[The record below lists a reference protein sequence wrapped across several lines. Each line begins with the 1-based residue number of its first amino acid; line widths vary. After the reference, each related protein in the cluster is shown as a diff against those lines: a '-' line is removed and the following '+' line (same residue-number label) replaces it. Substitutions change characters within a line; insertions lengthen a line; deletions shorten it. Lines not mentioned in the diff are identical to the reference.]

1 MEKIMRVKKALT
13 IFVAMLVMTGISVQ
27 TPSLARDVSEN
38 ATIASREGYP
48 KRYNSEEYLKLIK
61 KEYRKVTKDENI
73 AVAIDMMKDT
83 NADFSRSAL
92 LGYNLTKKPV
102 KIMFKD
108 LSKIDEKY
116 ASFDALGW
124 KKGTRLYIYINESHY
139 DAPPAAIAALL
150 SHEALHQDEYN
161 SLAEETYAWTMEAA
175 VWCEMTELY
184 PEETKIS
191 HPLVTR
197 EETLK
202 KLFIKGRYSDKYI
215 KKSVHSNRGYQDL
228 PQTSPGFEKL

>member
-1 MEKIMRVKKALT
+1 MRVKKALT

-38 ATIASREGYP
+38 ATIASIEGYP

-139 DAPPAAIAALL
+139 DAPPAAITALL

>member
-1 MEKIMRVKKALT
+1 MRVKKALT

-27 TPSLARDVSEN
+27 TPSLAKDVSEN

-139 DAPPAAIAALL
+139 DAPPAAITALL

>member
-1 MEKIMRVKKALT
+1 MRVKKALT
-13 IFVAMLVMTGISVQ
+13 IFVELLVMTGISVQ

-139 DAPPAAIAALL
+139 DAPPAAITALL

-215 KKSVHSNRGYQDL
+215 KKSVRSNRGYQDL

>member
-1 MEKIMRVKKALT
+1 MRVKKALT

-139 DAPPAAIAALL
+139 DAPPAAITALL

>member
-139 DAPPAAIAALL
+139 DAPPAAITALL

>member
-1 MEKIMRVKKALT
+1 MRVKKALT

-124 KKGTRLYIYINESHY
+124 KKGTRLYIYIR
-139 DAPPAAIAALL
+139 LG
-150 SHEALHQDEYN
+150 
-161 SLAEETYAWTMEAA
+161 
-175 VWCEMTELY
+175 
-184 PEETKIS
+184 
-191 HPLVTR
+191 R
-197 EETLK
+197 
-202 KLFIKGRYSDKYI
+202 FIR
-215 KKSVHSNRGYQDL
+215 
-228 PQTSPGFEKL
+228 

>member
-1 MEKIMRVKKALT
+1 MRVKKALT

-124 KKGTRLYIYINESHY
+124 KKGTRLYIYINECHE
-139 DAPPAAIAALL
+139 DAPPAALAALL

-175 VWCEMTELY
+175 VWCEMCELY
-184 PEETKIS
+184 PKETKIS

-202 KLFIKGRYSDKYI
+202 KLFIKGRYSDRYI
-215 KKSVHSNRGYQDL
+215 KKSVHSNSGYKDL

>member
-1 MEKIMRVKKALT
+1 MKVKKALT

-27 TPSLARDVSEN
+27 TPLLARDVSEN

-73 AVAIDMMKDT
+73 AVALDMMKDT
-83 NADFSRSAL
+83 TADFSRSAIV
-92 LGYNLTKKPV
+92 GYNLTQKPV

-124 KKGTRLYIYINESHY
+124 KKGTRLYIYINECHY
-139 DAPPAAIAALL
+139 DAPPAAIASLL

>member
-1 MEKIMRVKKALT
+1 MRFKKALT

-73 AVAIDMMKDT
+73 AVALDMMKDT
-83 NADFSRSAL
+83 TADFSRSAIV
-92 LGYNLTKKPV
+92 GYNLTQKPV

>member
-1 MEKIMRVKKALT
+1 MRVKKALA

-139 DAPPAAIAALL
+139 DAPPAAITALL

>member
-1 MEKIMRVKKALT
+1 MRVKKALT

-27 TPSLARDVSEN
+27 TPSLAKDVSEN

-102 KIMFKD
+102 KFMFKD

-139 DAPPAAIAALL
+139 DAPPAAITALL

>member
-1 MEKIMRVKKALT
+1 MRVKKALT

-139 DAPPAAIAALL
+139 DAPPAAITALL

-175 VWCEMTELY
+175 VWSEMTELY

>member
-1 MEKIMRVKKALT
+1 MRFKKVLT

-48 KRYNSEEYLKLIK
+48 KHYNSEEYLKLIK

-139 DAPPAAIAALL
+139 DAPPAAITALL

>member
-1 MEKIMRVKKALT
+1 MRFKKTLT

-73 AVAIDMMKDT
+73 AVALDMMKDT
-83 NADFSRSAL
+83 TADFSRSAIV
-92 LGYNLTKKPV
+92 GYNLTQKPV

-108 LSKIDEKY
+108 LAKIDEKY

-139 DAPPAAIAALL
+139 DAPPAAISALL
-150 SHEALHQDEYN
+150 SHEALHHDEYN

>member
-1 MEKIMRVKKALT
+1 MRFKKALT

-139 DAPPAAIAALL
+139 DAPPAAITALL

>member
-1 MEKIMRVKKALT
+1 MRVKKALT
-13 IFVAMLVMTGISVQ
+13 IFLSMLVMTGISVQ
-27 TPSLARDVSEN
+27 TPSLAQDVSEN
-38 ATIASREGYP
+38 TTMASREGYP
-48 KRYNSEEYLKLIK
+48 KRHNSEEYLKLIK

-139 DAPPAAIAALL
+139 DAPPAAITALL